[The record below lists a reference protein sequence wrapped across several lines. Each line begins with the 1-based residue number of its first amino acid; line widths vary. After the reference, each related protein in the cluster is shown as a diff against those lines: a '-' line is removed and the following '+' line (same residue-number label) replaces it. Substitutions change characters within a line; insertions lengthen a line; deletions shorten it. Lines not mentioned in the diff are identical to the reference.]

1 MKRALISYLVGGL
14 VVIGMGAATHATAH
28 QPQAEGVRPRPAP
41 QAQSPAPPV
50 AAQPRAEPQVSL
62 SDLETAV
69 ERHPGD
75 PRLLVI
81 LGVAYLDRNDDVRA
95 LETFQ
100 RAVKAA
106 PESAEAHN
114 WLGVALAAKED
125 VAACGGGVPQS
136 GRPRSAVRARL
147 LESWIRPGSE
157 RRVRGS
163 RQRSFKPR

>member
-1 MKRALISYLVGGL
+1 MTRAFISCLVGGL

-41 QAQSPAPPV
+41 QAQSPAPPA

-69 ERHPGD
+69 ERNPGD
-75 PRLLVI
+75 ARLLVI
-81 LGVAYLDRNDDVRA
+81 LGVAFLNRNDDVRA
-95 LETFQ
+95 LETLQ
-100 RAVKAA
+100 RAVRAA

-125 VAACGGGVPQS
+125 VAGAVAAFRKAVALDPQYGCACLIGLPPWFKAAS
-136 GRPRSAVRARL
+136 
-147 LESWIRPGSE
+147 
-157 RRVRGS
+157 S
-163 RQRSFKPR
+163 RKPQRSLKPR